1 MNVLIVDDHPV
12 VLEYVTSAVKKALP
26 EAVIRIAGDLA
37 TALKLAGEV
46 PINLVVLDLGLP
58 GCGGLDSVIRFRK
71 AYPDVSVLVFSSN
84 DEAESI
90 FGALGVGAAGYVP
103 KTAGPKMLL
112 QALRVVV
119 RGERFIPH
127 EFLVAKAEQQP
138 AAGEQQG
145 AVGGRKAK
153 S

>member
-1 MNVLIVDDHPV
+1 
-12 VLEYVTSAVKKALP
+12 
-26 EAVIRIAGDLA
+26 VIRIAGDLA

-71 AYPDVSVLVFSSN
+71 AFPDVRVLVFSSN

-112 QALRVVV
+112 QALRAVVK
-119 RGERFIPH
+119 GERFIPH
-127 EFLVAKAEQQP
+127 EFLVAKPEQQP
-138 AAGEQQG
+138 AGGGQQG